1 MLENDHFG
9 GNWSFS
15 NMSNSSLEFAK
26 SGSSV
31 IKWVSEADLCLF
43 PHIGR
48 NCPAAQV
55 RHLHKGVKP
64 TSRPENTMCVVTH
77 WFGNFR
83 SQWKFWLESS
93 CSDNSA
99 DHVYLYLHHVHL
111 SCRLPLPCRACSCGM
126 QMQMEKCGMCSF
138 FVWDEQDTGYL
149 VFWTIFLWAND
160 TQSIKYIRCRL
171 WIYFLLNWYKQII
184 LCFCAHNLQCLCVY
198 LSAWCILYLS

>member
-99 DHVYLYLHHVHL
+99 DHVHLYLHHVHL

-138 FVWDEQDTGYL
+138 FAWDEYR
-149 VFWTIFLWAND
+149 ISCFLND
-160 TQSIKYIRCRL
+160 ISVSKWYPKYQ
-171 WIYFLLNWYKQII
+171 IYQMSSLNLFPPELIQTDYPMFL
-184 LCFCAHNLQCLCVY
+184 CP
-198 LSAWCILYLS
+198 